1 MKKGAITMKRLFDE
15 TFEHNEADFSRTIW
29 YLFEEG
35 DNSIHYIFSE
45 PDEYGG
51 RMISSSDYSILSDS
65 LKWLIDDD
73 LKNTFERK
81 PTETHWIF
89 YSSRVNDD
97 AIGDKVRFSI
107 LVRLKNGRYSCNIN
121 VNDYIFV
128 TSFDEIIKIK
138 NIIETSLNQ

>member
-1 MKKGAITMKRLFDE
+1 LKKLFDE
-15 TFEHNEADFSRTIW
+15 THKHNEADSSRTIW
-29 YLFEEG
+29 YLFEEV

-51 RMISSSDYSILSDS
+51 RMISSCDYSILADS
-65 LKWLIDDD
+65 LKCMITDD
-73 LKNTFERK
+73 LKSAFGEK
-81 PTETHWIF
+81 STETHWIF
-89 YSSRVNDD
+89 YSSRIDDD

-121 VNDYIFV
+121 VSDYIFA

-138 NIIETSLNQ
+138 NIIEASLLDL

>member
-1 MKKGAITMKRLFDE
+1 MKRLFDE
-15 TFEHNEADFSRTIW
+15 TFEHKEEHSSRTIW
-29 YLFEEG
+29 YLFEED
-35 DNSIHYIFSE
+35 DNSINYIFSE

-51 RMISSSDYSILSDS
+51 RMIIPSDYSILAKY
-65 LKWLIDDD
+65 LKGLIEDD
-73 LKNTFERK
+73 LKNVFEKK
-81 PTETHWIF
+81 PTETNWIF
-89 YSSRVNDD
+89 YTSRVNDD

-138 NIIETSLNQ
+138 DIIETILNK

>member
-1 MKKGAITMKRLFDE
+1 MKKLFDE
-15 TFEHNEADFSRTIW
+15 TYVYNRTIW

-51 RMISSSDYSILSDS
+51 RMIISSDYTMLTDS
-65 LKWLIDDD
+65 LKSLITDD
-73 LKNTFERK
+73 LNNTFEKK

-89 YSSRVNDD
+89 YSSRVDDD

-121 VNDYIFV
+121 VSDYIFT
-128 TSFDEIIKIK
+128 TSLDEIIKIK
-138 NIIETSLNQ
+138 NIIEVSLNQ

>member
-1 MKKGAITMKRLFDE
+1 MKKLFDE
-15 TFEHNEADFSRTIW
+15 TYEYNRTIW

-35 DNSIHYIFSE
+35 DSSINYIFSE

-51 RMISSSDYSILSDS
+51 RMISPSDYSILADN
-65 LKWLIDDD
+65 LKCLIVDD
-73 LKNTFERK
+73 LKNTSEK
-81 PTETHWIF
+81 NLTETHWIF
-89 YSSRVNDD
+89 YSSRVDDD

-121 VNDYIFV
+121 VSDYIFT

-138 NIIETSLNQ
+138 NIIEESVNQEGGFI

>member
-1 MKKGAITMKRLFDE
+1 MESSYKGAIVLKKLFDE
-15 TFEHNEADFSRTIW
+15 THDYNRTIW

-45 PDEYGG
+45 PDQYGG
-51 RMISSSDYSILSDS
+51 RMINASDYSILADS
-65 LKWLIDDD
+65 VKRLIADD
-73 LKNTFERK
+73 LKNAFEEK
-81 PTETHWIF
+81 PTEIHWIF
-89 YSSRVNDD
+89 YSSRVDDD

-121 VNDYIFV
+121 VSDYIFA

-138 NIIETSLNQ
+138 YIIEASLNQ